1 MDRLFINAGRCKKC
15 NSPLTGPLKK
25 GSKLYR
31 EFGFFGITVYDP
43 LPGNY
48 NCTCAA
54 CNVRWYGELKKN
66 IITKDE
72 IKRLKKEFNKLPPLE
87 DNFISEDE
95 YYDEDIILEELV
107 DGLKRENYKSKNH
120 SLGGTIL
127 KETIGAP
134 IQSIISLARDI
145 PLYSSYA
152 KEDIGE
158 EDLSEFLPKEEKGLF
173 RGVVPD
179 YNEEDDE

>member
-1 MDRLFINAGRCKKC
+1 
-15 NSPLTGPLKK
+15 
-25 GSKLYR
+25 
-31 EFGFFGITVYDP
+31 
-43 LPGNY
+43 
-48 NCTCAA
+48 
-54 CNVRWYGELKKN
+54 
-66 IITKDE
+66 
-72 IKRLKKEFNKLPPLE
+72 
-87 DNFISEDE
+87 
-95 YYDEDIILEELV
+95 
-107 DGLKRENYKSKNH
+107 
-120 SLGGTIL
+120 LGGTIL